1 MSHAHIDDLDRIP
14 VVDGIVYRPIRRP
27 LGVTA
32 FGANAYTAEK
42 PGEHVI
48 EPHDETSPG
57 SAKHEEMYVV
67 LTGHASFKVG
77 DEDLDAPVGTL
88 VVVAPGTHREATATA
103 EDTTVLVIGGAPGSA
118 GPISPFEYW
127 YAAGPAYNAGDYD
140 TAYAIASAGLADHP
154 RNGSL
159 NYNLACYAALAG
171 KLDVARQ
178 HLDIAYEE
186 EPRAREWSQDD
197 NDLRS
202 LTDR

>member
-1 MSHAHIDDLDRIP
+1 MSHAHIDDLERIP
-14 VVDGIVYRPIRRP
+14 VVDGIVYRPIRRR

-57 SAKHEEMYVV
+57 SARHEEMYVV
-67 LTGHASFKVG
+67 LTGHAAFKVG
-77 DEDLDAPVGTL
+77 EEAVDGPPGTL
-88 VVVAPGTHREATATA
+88 VVVAPGTHREATAT
-103 EDTTVLVIGGAPGSA
+103 EPDTTVLVIGGAPGAA

-127 YAAGPAYNAGDYD
+127 YAAGPAYNSGDYE
-140 TAYAIASAGLADHP
+140 TAYAIAAEGLEDHP

-171 KLDVARQ
+171 KLDVARR
-178 HLDIAYEE
+178 HLEIAFEE
-186 EPRAREWSQDD
+186 EPRAREWAKTDE
-197 NDLRS
+197 DLRS
-202 LTDR
+202 ITG

>member
-1 MSHAHIDDLDRIP
+1 MTHAHIDELDRIP
-14 VVDGIVYRPIRRP
+14 VVDGIVYRPIRRR

-42 PGEHVI
+42 AGEHVI

-67 LTGHASFKVG
+67 LTGHAAFKVG
-77 DEDLDAPVGTL
+77 EEDVDAPPGTI
-88 VVVAPGTHREATATA
+88 VVVEPGTKREATAT
-103 EDTTVLVIGGAPGSA
+103 EPDTTVLVIGGAPGAA

-127 YAAGPAYNAGDYD
+127 YAAGPAYTAGDYD
-140 TAYAIASAGLADHP
+140 TAYAIAAEGLADHP

-171 KLDVARQ
+171 KPDVARR
-178 HLDIAYEE
+178 HLDIAFEV
-186 EPRAREWSQDD
+186 EPRAHEWAKTDE
-197 NDLRS
+197 DLRS
-202 LTDR
+202 IV